1 LRIALATARDRKA
14 LALEVRAAADLR
26 RVELA
31 SGRIGDAATVLQSVV
46 EKFTEGHHLPDLRE
60 AIELLG

>member
-1 LRIALATARDRKA
+1 VIGASGEL
-14 LALEVRAAADLR
+14 RAAADLR

-31 SGRIGDAATVLQSVV
+31 GGPIGDAATVLHSVV
-46 EKFTEGHHLPDLRE
+46 EKFSEGHHLPDLRD